1 MIQKYAQLSLLFL
14 MMLVLMAC
22 SESDESRYWLVPG
35 TRLAERVRVGD
46 SQASITAMSPDER
59 VENEERPEIVYFFND
74 ASGRLSWGVTVC
86 ERDEQVIGARAYNV
100 PDNINLRTPE
110 GITLRSSQADMF
122 DVLGTPDITQV
133 VEQERESGTVA
144 YSRHIYLE
152 QLNDAGNNV
161 NLRSFWFPVA
171 NPERMFLLRMATTAH
186 ACNDP
191 NTDPDADSNSD
202 PDADPN
208 RDTIQLDLS
217 VLP

>member
-1 MIQKYAQLSLLFL
+1 MTRIPQLWLILLLLTLLTSLT
-14 MMLVLMAC
+14 AC
-22 SESDESRYWLVPG
+22 SETDESRYWFIPG
-35 TRLAERVRVGD
+35 ERLAERVRVGD
-46 SQASITAMSPDER
+46 SEASIVAMSPDDSLES
-59 VENEERPEIVYFFND
+59 EERPEIVYFFND

-86 ERDEQVIGARAYNV
+86 QLDEQVIGARAYNV

-110 GITLRSSQADMF
+110 GVTLRSSQAEVF

-133 VEQERESGTVA
+133 IEQERASGMVS
-144 YSRHIYLE
+144 YNRLIYLE

-171 NPERMFLLRMATTAH
+171 NPERMFLLRTATTAH

-191 NTDPDADSNSD
+191 N
-202 PDADPN
+202 
-208 RDTIQLDLS
+208 RDTNRVDLT

>member
-1 MIQKYAQLSLLFL
+1 MTQKYAQLALLFL
-14 MMLVLMAC
+14 MMILMMGC

-35 TRLAERVRVGD
+35 TRLAERVRMGD
-46 SQASITAMSPDER
+46 SQASIIAMSPDDR
-59 VENEERPEIVYFFND
+59 VENEDRPEVVYFFND

-110 GITLRSSQADMF
+110 GITLRSSREDMF
-122 DVLGTPDITQV
+122 ALLGTPDITQV
-133 VEQERESGTVA
+133 VERERESGTVA

-152 QLNDAGNNV
+152 QLNDAANNV
-161 NLRSFWFPVA
+161 NLRSFWFPVN
-171 NPERMFLLRMATTAH
+171 NPERMFLLRTATTAH

-191 NTDPDADSNSD
+191 NAEASAEADTEPNVDS
-202 PDADPN
+202 N
-208 RDTIQLDLS
+208 RDTFYVAPS